1 MEDGYVL
8 SISIHHPLDPQIERE
23 FSGRIE
29 VPLIGYEPVNVDG
42 LAQTRAKGLSNC
54 RE

>member
-23 FSGRIE
+23 FSGWIE
-29 VPLIGYEPVNVDG
+29 VPLLGYEPVNDG
-42 LAQTRAKGLSNC
+42 LA
-54 RE
+54 